1 MSHIL
6 ENQSLG
12 ETFDSRLNDTQPKTD
27 VFKPLFASY
36 NIMKPLQGEYAHIGS
51 SSYSITDK
59 VSGPGFS
66 YTPPLSKR
74 ILVYFLPASRST
86 MGYYYPDYAY

>member
-1 MSHIL
+1 MHISTQDQKSAVTDSSF
-6 ENQSLG
+6 NDIQS
-12 ETFDSRLNDTQPKTD
+12 KTD

-36 NIMKPLQGEYAHIGS
+36 SIMKPLQGEYAHIGS

-74 ILVYFLPASRST
+74 ILVYFLPTLRST
-86 MGYYYPDYAY
+86 MGYYYSDYAY